1 MCEVIFKVK
10 NVFKRY
16 SLVYSELKFY
26 KRWCGVGFKRL
37 INLRRYMLRIYGS
50 IDGLLFSVKRVK
62 FLDLNKKVF
71 VLRID
76 FVEYFVLDFFVVD
89 INIYVVFFN

>member
-1 MCEVIFKVK
+1 M
-10 NVFKRY
+10 
-16 SLVYSELKFY
+16 YSELKFY
-26 KRWCGVGFKRL
+26 KCWCGVGFKRL
-37 INLRRYMLRIYGS
+37 INLRRYMLRIYES

-76 FVEYFVLDFFVVD
+76 FVEYFVVDFFVVD

>member
-1 MCEVIFKVK
+1 
-10 NVFKRY
+10 
-16 SLVYSELKFY
+16 
-26 KRWCGVGFKRL
+26 
-37 INLRRYMLRIYGS
+37 MLRIYGS
-50 IDGLLFSVKRVK
+50 IDGLLFSVKWVK

-76 FVEYFVLDFFVVD
+76 FVEYFVVDFFVVD